1 MWKRRQAILKWEW
14 DLSDNEDVE
23 EIRPEFEASVKSRRL
38 KNLSEFFLLSL
49 LIKIVTTFYR
59 LNPITKVMEAYVSG
73 REKTLRVTM
82 TTALVI
88 FMVSFTVP

>member
-1 MWKRRQAILKWEW
+1 MKMLKKFVQSLKQVSNQGGEKKIIFF
-14 DLSDNEDVE
+14 SFFFI
-23 EIRPEFEASVKSRRL
+23 EIV
-38 KNLSEFFLLSL
+38 
-49 LIKIVTTFYR
+49 IFYR